1 MTIFNI
7 LLILS
12 IIIIIPSIIWGI
24 IRDWEDILP
33 IIFTVSMAIFI
44 PVMCAISIIQPLQ
57 LKNEALRQEK
67 ERQQIIYQIQNLDNN
82 KDKIKLN
89 EWILTYNDWV
99 NDVNTEKQIYGWFA
113 WHRDFDMSE
122 HIIIDLV

>member
-1 MTIFNI
+1 MTIFI
-7 LLILS
+7 LCLIIGVVFL
-12 IIIIIPSIIWGI
+12 IGSIIWYVKSDFESIGAVSIIVFSIFIVSIMGI
-24 IRDWEDILP
+24 I
-33 IIFTVSMAIFI
+33 A
-44 PVMCAISIIQPLQ
+44 IIQPLT